1 MASEIETAM
10 KAAGFAQIELHELA
24 LDPVPAICVTGV
36 KGWIFGH
43 ARRTSRR

>member
-24 LDPVPAICVTGV
+24 LDPVPAICVTGF
-36 KGWIFGH
+36 KG
-43 ARRTSRR
+43 